1 MPFLRQIVMFLIIVI
16 TNKGLCDEG
25 TQGIFINKT
34 KLVFSSH
41 LNKIVLRVVNNTAD
55 HYLLQAVI
63 QNYDPKTGMAVN
75 GNQVTPFMVS
85 PPLHELRAGD
95 DIFLSLLVVPSR
107 ATLLPSNRESLYYL
121 TLRLIP
127 SEIRMYNSVKL
138 HLVTA
143 YNIRVY
149 WRPKLDPINGKDI
162 YFSCNNGELN
172 IFNRSGYYREVTQLF
187 IDNFK
192 IKKSIL
198 IRPVPPYGKLGINT
212 SVQHCSPGVH
222 QASWRFRDDSGV
234 PSDLY
239 QMDF

>member
-1 MPFLRQIVMFLIIVI
+1 MPFLRKIVVFLIIVI
-16 TNKGLCDEG
+16 TNKGLCDET

-41 LNKIVLRVVNNTAD
+41 LNKIVLRVVNHTAE

-63 QNYDPKTGMAVN
+63 QSYDPKTGMAAN
-75 GNQVTPFMVS
+75 DNQVSPFIVS
-85 PPLHELRAGD
+85 PPVHELRAGD
-95 DIFLSLLVVPSR
+95 DTLVSLLAVPSR
-107 ATLLPSNRESLYYL
+107 AILLPSSRESLYYL

-127 SEIRMYNSVKL
+127 SEIKMYNSVKL
-138 HLVTA
+138 RLVTA

-149 WRPKLDPINGKDI
+149 WRPMFDSIKEKDI

-172 IFNRSGYYREVTQLF
+172 ILNRSGYYREVTQLF
-187 IDNFK
+187 IDKYK
-192 IKKSIL
+192 IKKSLL
-198 IRPVPPYGKLGINT
+198 IRPVPPYGKLEINT

-222 QASWRFRDDSGV
+222 QVSWRFRDDSGV

-239 QMDF
+239 QMDL